1 MERNRVDAVAR
12 EIRKYYLERK
22 QVLFKNKFKMHEKHS
37 EFFHWQRAAEVC
49 IELNATPE
57 VYVDAAFSYCRLAT
71 GPYPNA
77 MYGPAAKKWYTSYSN
92 GREDLAQSRQ
102 KSEEQGR
109 DFMFD
114 EENDV
119 GVLNLKADIEYVN
132 RSLLRLLG
140 SSDITETALEYL
152 ASLMVSYPPHVRVLL
167 APGHEK
173 VKKFFGRFALEYYM
187 KNPRAHRAAE
197 TLGYPIRDILLWLNV
212 QTH

>member
-22 QVLFKNKFKMHEKHS
+22 QVLFKQKFKLSEKHS
-37 EFFHWQRAAEVC
+37 DFFHWQRAAEVC

-57 VYVDAAFSYCRLAT
+57 VYVDAAFSYCQMPT

-77 MYGPAAKKWYTSYSN
+77 MYGVAARKWYAAYNN
-92 GREDLAQSRQ
+92 GRTDLLQSRQ
-102 KSEEQGR
+102 KSEEAGR

-119 GVLNLKADIEYVN
+119 SVLNLKADIEYVN

-140 SSDITETALEYL
+140 SSAITDSAIEYL
-152 ASLMVSYPPHVRVLL
+152 ASIMASYPPHVRVLL
-167 APGHEK
+167 APGNEK
-173 VKKFFGRFALEYYM
+173 VKKFFGKYALEYYM

-197 TLGYPIRDILLWLNV
+197 ILGYPIRDILLWLNV